1 MDLDNL
7 LEEVDNNKRKKPSKG
22 KEGVENDGYWGDLDS

>member
-7 LEEVDNNKRKKPSKG
+7 LEEVDNNKRKKPSAG
-22 KEGVENDGYWGDLDS
+22 QEVVENDGYWGDLDS